1 MILPLEYPQGFLNL
15 SPELKSEVCN
25 GAGAKDGI
33 KVPNTMWGL
42 DCIEAFNPH
51 DFEYWMGETE
61 EDKRIADRRMIVNL
75 IIIIVNYG
83 GWLMAPRL
91 YRAMTYFIAVAK
103 FGKKAF
109 YAGKETNG

>member
-1 MILPLEYPQGFLNL
+1 MLIDIPKKYHNI
-15 SPELKSEVCN
+15 SPELKAFVCN

-33 KVPNTMWGL
+33 KVPSSMYGL
-42 DCIEAFNPH
+42 NLIEAFNIH
-51 DFEYWMGETE
+51 DFDYWMGVNDD
-61 EDKRIADRRMIVNL
+61 DKRMADRRMLVNTVIMIVNK
-75 IIIIVNYG
+75 G

-109 YAGKETNG
+109 YAEKERN